1 MYAHADINICSNF
14 KNIYF
19 QLLKNESDSLKFAST
34 ILRTEN
40 IHEKK
45 LAPSRIKII
54 DKYNNFFNITN

>member
-34 ILRTEN
+34 ISRTEN

-45 LAPSRIKII
+45 TRTFQNKN
-54 DKYNNFFNITN
+54 Y